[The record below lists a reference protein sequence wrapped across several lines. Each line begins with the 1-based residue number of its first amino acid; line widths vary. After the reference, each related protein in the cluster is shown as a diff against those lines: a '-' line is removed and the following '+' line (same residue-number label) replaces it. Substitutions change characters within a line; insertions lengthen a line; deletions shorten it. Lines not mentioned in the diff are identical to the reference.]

1 MKDMRQMRYRI
12 VAVMDTLAPSL
23 KHMSPDYSLSAATL
37 T

>member
-1 MKDMRQMRYRI
+1 MKQVRYRI

-23 KHMSPDYSLSAATL
+23 KRMSPDYSLSAATL